1 MSFLLFFCFVHICGC
16 VCVYLSSTLEGI
28 FQHGPEHW
36 TFTKSPN
43 TSHLLLNLS
52 NHHDLI
58 DEIDQCDVLWD
69 IQAVQVSSDYSMKE
83 DGREVDLRQN
93 LK

>member
-1 MSFLLFFCFVHICGC
+1 MTPDGSDD
-16 VCVYLSSTLEGI
+16 
-28 FQHGPEHW
+28 
-36 TFTKSPN
+36 
-43 TSHLLLNLS
+43 LLLNLS